1 MNYATHTLQEKGNEK
16 SLEIENPEFGFVK
29 HVTILLKAGNV
40 EQKREITKFKFR
52 IFFFRH
58 VWGLSSWWEQI
69 ENIQY
74 FKISKKLLLQS
85 NFAFPENS
93 GKHILSFVSTMTIII
108 ILFSPELS
116 SLIFFFFKK
125 KRKLHIEEKTY
136 AHIPR
141 FLFNLFKSCYT
152 RNIFRKN

>member
-1 MNYATHTLQEKGNEK
+1 MWRSFWKQEMSNKKENSRSLDSGYSSSGTFEDFPADGSKLKIFNTLKY
-16 SLEIENPEFGFVK
+16 P
-29 HVTILLKAGNV
+29 
-40 EQKREITKFKFR
+40 
-52 IFFFRH
+52 
-58 VWGLSSWWEQI
+58 
-69 ENIQY
+69 
-74 FKISKKLLLQS
+74 KKLLLQS

-93 GKHILSFVSTMTIII
+93 GKHILSFFSTMAIII

-116 SLIFFFFKK
+116 SLNFFFKK

-141 FLFNLFKSCYT
+141 LLFNLLKSCYS